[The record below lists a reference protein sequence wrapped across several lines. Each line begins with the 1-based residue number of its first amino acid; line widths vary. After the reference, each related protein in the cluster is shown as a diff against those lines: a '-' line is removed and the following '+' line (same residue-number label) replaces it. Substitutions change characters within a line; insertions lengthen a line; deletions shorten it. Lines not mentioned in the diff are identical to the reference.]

1 MSEFHEFGIHPFDR
15 SKFRGQFGAAAVTDI
30 ADEKLQ
36 YAPGNSSSFHHFAD
50 VSVSVINQSVSVDDH
65 QSTTKN
71 QSIISDQQSAVE
83 DQFGSL
89 PSTTSSLWLSIAQK
103 LLLPIPRSKL
113 L

>member
-1 MSEFHEFGIHPFDR
+1 MSEFHEFGIHPFVR
-15 SKFRGQFGAAAVTDI
+15 NKFRGQFGAAAVTDI
-30 ADEKLQ
+30 AD
-36 YAPGNSSSFHHFAD
+36 GNSSSFHHFAD

-89 PSTTSSLWLSIAQK
+89 PSTTSSL
-103 LLLPIPRSKL
+103 
-113 L
+113 